1 MGASM
6 ISCTMSRIEVSS
18 PPGVSS
24 RMIASGAS
32 SSAASESAEP
42 IHFSV
47 AGSIV
52 PVSSIEGTVSELC
65 APTVPG
71 SSKSPASSAQSQTC
85 TRERM
90 GELSATGYCA

>member
-1 MGASM
+1 MMSWT
-6 ISCTMSRIEVSS
+6 ISRIEVSS

-52 PVSSIEGTVSELC
+52 PLSSIEGTVAEDC
-65 APTVPG
+65 APTAPG
-71 SSKSPASSAQSQTC
+71 SSINNPARIDQSQMC
-85 TRERM
+85 ARGRM
-90 GELSATGYCA
+90 GELFR